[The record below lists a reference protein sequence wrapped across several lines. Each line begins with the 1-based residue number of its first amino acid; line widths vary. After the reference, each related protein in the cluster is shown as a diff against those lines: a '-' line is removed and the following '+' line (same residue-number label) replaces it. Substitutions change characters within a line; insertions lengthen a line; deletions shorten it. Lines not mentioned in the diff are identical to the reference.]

1 MPHSSN
7 NKKPVATRGNSLNT
21 QTPISSP
28 PVYSPPQKSTLWDSV
43 KMGFG
48 MSMGTRMFGFIF
60 GDPTVKVEHKNQPPP
75 TSVYETPVKTSETS
89 SNVIQTSKDKCF
101 DLREE
106 IKLYQCD
113 KELNTKHCDD
123 LFREFYKC
131 QKNF

>member
-48 MSMGTRMFGFIF
+48 MSMGSRMFGFIF
-60 GDPTVKVEHKNQPPP
+60 GDPIVKVEHKNLPPQP
-75 TSVYETPVKTSETS
+75 TSVYKEQNNCDT
-89 SNVIQTSKDKCF
+89 
-101 DLREE
+101 LREQ
-106 IKLYQCD
+106 IKFY
-113 KELNTKHCDD
+113 KCDD
-123 LFREFYKC
+123 DNDKDRCDELYNQFYKC
-131 QKNF
+131 QKGM